1 MDTYLA
7 RDRNRR
13 PVAPWRL
20 MVVLVGPIAA
30 VWIALEARPAGAGVD
45 TLEYRLEVSPGQG
58 PSETFQWRDGSK
70 SLELELHPF
79 LTTSDFQTAKV
90 VSAGLNTP
98 GRYSVELIHTKSG
111 AKKYR
116 EVADKDRE
124 RQFSILVDGK
134 IVQSYSFPP
143 EQKGV
148 HDRGNTIYGPFTK
161 AEAVTLVRRINAE
174 IRAHGR
180 PRTETPRRVKWDDF
194 SDSTQGGE

>member
-7 RDRNRR
+7 CDRKRR

-20 MVVLVGPIAA
+20 MLVLLGPLTA
-30 VWIALEARPAGAGVD
+30 VWIALQARPAGAGVD
-45 TLEYRLEVSPGQG
+45 TLEYRLEASSGHG
-58 PSETFQWRDGSK
+58 PSETFHWRDGSK

-79 LTTSDFQTAKV
+79 LTTSDFQAAKV

-116 EVADKDRE
+116 EVADQDRE
-124 RQFSILVDGK
+124 REFAILVDGK
-134 IVQSYSFPP
+134 IVQSYAFPP

-148 HDRGNTIYGPFTK
+148 YDRGTTIYGPFIK
-161 AEAVTLVRRINAE
+161 AEAAALVRRINAE
-174 IRAHGR
+174 IRTHRAASR
-180 PRTETPRRVKWDDF
+180 
-194 SDSTQGGE
+194 